1 MAKGIPA
8 GQASF
13 TLKLN
18 DQLTSKLSKIGSSI
32 KNTMGRI
39 GGAAKAGGMLALF
52 SHLGKRLRLTVTSSE
67 RWQPAPV

>member
-32 KNTMGRI
+32 QTKSI
-39 GGAAKAGGMLALF
+39 Q
-52 SHLGKRLRLTVTSSE
+52 TVE
-67 RWQPAPV
+67 P

>member
-32 KNTMGRI
+32 KNTM
-39 GGAAKAGGMLALF
+39 AALVELPKLAG
-52 SHLGKRLRLTVTSSE
+52 
-67 RWQPAPV
+67 